1 MRTLRTLYCFN
12 RNLCS
17 IIIVCDFKDE
27 SYSTKWPEAS
37 DVAEVL
43 SRSSIAGNKHLT
55 AMSGMW
61 ADFIRLDLAMENITG
76 EFILI

>member
-1 MRTLRTLYCFN
+1 
-12 RNLCS
+12 
-17 IIIVCDFKDE
+17 
-27 SYSTKWPEAS
+27 
-37 DVAEVL
+37 VAEVL

-76 EFILI
+76 EQIEYIL